1 MADDLAPLLL
11 EVPLPPQ
18 VAEKLGGNDK
28 APLALFLNLGWLL
41 GGDSKRELVH
51 EAVEDGEAAVR
62 ALHWMALAAYAQKD
76 PSLLK
81 MTAYPAPGGRV
92 VVKVQPVGETAEAI
106 REVYCKFGIELGNED
121 KVVEKICDVLKA
133 LREAAFALEEGRYV
147 VADVG
152 SHIAFSAAVKTLILS
167 SGYVSPFLI
176 AINAGSAERAKK
188 IAEALDAVVDGK
200 FVILRDWM
208 IRLLLPVA
216 PSPVYKKDVV
226 LYVAIIEY
234 AAAAK
239 VEAQKGAYLL
249 ERRDGLFVAKGKEA
263 EALYQELRRY
273 DIPVKP
279 RRRGGEVELALTGW
293 QLEYLKNRGLPVT
306 LLNELEYDKEQKR
319 RQQTV

>member
-1 MADDLAPLLL
+1 M
-11 EVPLPPQ
+11 
-18 VAEKLGGNDK
+18 
-28 APLALFLNLGWLL
+28 
-41 GGDSKRELVH
+41 
-51 EAVEDGEAAVR
+51 
-62 ALHWMALAAYAQKD
+62 
-76 PSLLK
+76 
-81 MTAYPAPGGRV
+81 
-92 VVKVQPVGETAEAI
+92 GETAEAI
-106 REVYCKFGIELGNED
+106 REVYRKFGIELGNED

-133 LREAAFALEEGRYV
+133 LREAAFALEEGQYV

-176 AINAGSAERAKK
+176 AINAGSTERAKK

-216 PSPVYKKDVV
+216 PSPVYKKDVD
-226 LYVAIIEY
+226 LYVAIVEY

-239 VEAQKGAYLL
+239 VETQKGAYLL